1 MTVRVDVQR
10 ACTDAAVPADD
21 VIRYWVERAIGFAA
35 AGRNAEVSIRVVD
48 VDEIREL
55 NRAYRDRDRPTNVL
69 SFPAG
74 PFAGLPAD
82 EPAPLGDI
90 VVCAQVVADEAAGRG
105 KPVAD
110 HWAHMLVHGTLHL
123 LGFDHE
129 ADEEAAAMEA
139 LEARI
144 LAAHGVPDPYK
155 AGAKNC

>member
-1 MTVRVDVQR
+1 MTVQVDVQR
-10 ACTDAAVPADD
+10 ACTDATVPADD
-21 VIRYWVERAIGFAA
+21 VFRHWVERAIESAA

-48 VDEIREL
+48 VDEMREL
-55 NRAYRDRDRPTNVL
+55 NRTYRDRDRPTNVL

-74 PFAGLPAD
+74 PVAGLPAD
-82 EPAPLGDI
+82 EPTPLGDV
-90 VVCAQVVADEAAGRG
+90 VVCARVVADEAAEQD

-123 LGFDHE
+123 LGFDH
-129 ADEEAAAMEA
+129 AVDEEAAAMEA

-144 LAAHGVPDPYK
+144 LAAEGVPDPYK

>member
-90 VVCAQVVADEAAGRG
+90 VVCAQVVANRTNDDIAFLVDQERGLAFGGR
-105 KPVAD
+105 
-110 HWAHMLVHGTLHL
+110 L
-123 LGFDHE
+123 LDS
-129 ADEEAAAMEA
+129 A
-139 LEARI
+139 
-144 LAAHGVPDPYK
+144 P
-155 AGAKNC
+155 